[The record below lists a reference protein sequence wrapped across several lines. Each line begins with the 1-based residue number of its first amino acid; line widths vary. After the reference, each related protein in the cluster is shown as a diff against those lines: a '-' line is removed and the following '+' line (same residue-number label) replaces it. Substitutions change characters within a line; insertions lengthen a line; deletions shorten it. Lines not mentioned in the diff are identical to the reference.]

1 MPVGAEEF
9 RRALSQFASGVT
21 VVTTRGADGHPV
33 GLTVSA
39 FCSVSLNPPLV
50 LVCIDKAS
58 SSYPGFLASQAFGVN
73 ILAEDQ
79 EALSRRFAS
88 KEPRKFEGVPYREG
102 IAGIPL
108 LEGALAHLECR
119 IVHAYE
125 GGDHTIF
132 VGEVERTNVR
142 EGQPLLYFR
151 GNYARLLVAENPP
164 GGVR

>member
-1 MPVGAEEF
+1 MSVGPEEF

-21 VVTTRGADGHPV
+21 VVTTRGADGGPL

-50 LVCIDKAS
+50 LVCIDKMS
-58 SSYPGFLASQAFGVN
+58 SSYSGFWESRAFVVN

-88 KEPRKFEGVPYREG
+88 KELKKFDGVPYQEG
-102 IAGIPL
+102 IEGIPV

-119 IVHAYE
+119 LVHAYE

-132 VGEVERTNVR
+132 VGEVERTRVR
-142 EGQPLLYFR
+142 EARPLLYFR
-151 GNYARLLVAENPP
+151 GQYARLADTSSHPQI
-164 GGVR
+164 